1 MAELSLFGH
10 LRIYLIKSLAT
21 TSNKFD
27 NAPSSDVLCIFYSN
41 DFSADMAKGLR
52 VLELFSGIGG
62 MHHAL
67 DLVGDVEVK
76 ADD

>member
-1 MAELSLFGH
+1 MA
-10 LRIYLIKSLAT
+10 A

-27 NAPSSDVLCIFYSN
+27 NVPTSDVLCIFYSN

-67 DLVGDVEVK
+67 DLVADVEVMSHCLE
-76 ADD
+76 DDD